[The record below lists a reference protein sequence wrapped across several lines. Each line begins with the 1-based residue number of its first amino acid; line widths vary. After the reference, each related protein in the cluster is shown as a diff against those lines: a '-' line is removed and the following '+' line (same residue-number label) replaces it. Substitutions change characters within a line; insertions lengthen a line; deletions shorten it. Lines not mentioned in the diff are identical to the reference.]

1 MGKPTATARRGA
13 NGEVEY
19 EIRNEPIETL
29 ARQFAG
35 GPPGQNGVAERIQ
48 ARGASGKKVDA
59 AKESAL
65 QELYAR
71 ETSEIQ
77 GRTASLGGVR
87 GGNAQ
92 ANITT
97 NASTSSSRTAAN
109 PGQGDTQSQGD
120 PDLSTSDNTARRR
133 AGYRRDNG
141 IRI

>member
-19 EIRNEPIETL
+19 DIRNEPLERI
-29 ARQFAG
+29 AG
-35 GPPGQNGVAERIQ
+35 KLYADNAERQ
-48 ARGASGKKVDA
+48 GTVVARGTTGKA
-59 AKESAL
+59 AERAKEAAL

-71 ETSEIQ
+71 ETAEVQ

-97 NASTSSSRTAAN
+97 NASASSGYTAAN

-133 AGYRRDNG
+133 AGYRRDSG

>member
-19 EIRNEPIETL
+19 DISNSPVESL
-29 ARQFAG
+29 AAKNPTGDRTG
-35 GPPGQNGVAERIQ
+35 LTRLVARSM
-48 ARGASGKKVDA
+48 SGKLVDK
-59 AKESAL
+59 AKEAAL
-65 QELYAR
+65 NELYTR

-77 GRTASLGGVR
+77 GRTSSLGGVR
-87 GGNAQ
+87 GGDVQ
-92 ANITT
+92 ANIDT
-97 NASTSSSRTAAN
+97 NASTSSRSIAAN

-133 AGYRRDNG
+133 AGYRRDSG